1 MGLNDISRSFGHGVG
16 KLVGGTRKVL
26 SLPGSALSK
35 AIEKLRS
42 IFPSAKVRT
51 VVAEELTRLMEA
63 EGLAEEKLEQ
73 RFKVM
78 AETILAL
85 QKKLDEMVAG
95 GHISQTDMLEAMDS
109 LKAADSLTN
118 DERTV
123 LVNVFRQNIAL
134 QKPELVNTAVGSD
147 MSEGI

>member
-1 MGLNDISRSFGHGVG
+1 MGLNDISRGFGHGVG

-26 SLPGSALSK
+26 SWPGSTLGK

-42 IFPSAKVRT
+42 VFPSAKVRT
-51 VVAEELTRLMEA
+51 IVTEELTRLMSA
-63 EGLAEEKLEQ
+63 EGLVEEKLEQ
-73 RFKVM
+73 RLKVM
-78 AETILAL
+78 SETILAL
-85 QKKLDEMVAG
+85 RERLDEMVAS

-118 DERTV
+118 DERTL

-134 QKPELVNTAVGSD
+134 QKPELVNAAID
-147 MSEGI
+147 

>member
-1 MGLNDISRSFGHGVG
+1 MGLNDISRGFGHGVG

-26 SLPGSALSK
+26 SWPGSALSK
-35 AIEKLRS
+35 TIEKLRS
-42 IFPSAKVRT
+42 IFPNAKVRT
-51 VVAEELTRLMEA
+51 VVAEELTRLIGTE
-63 EGLAEEKLEQ
+63 ELAEDKLE
-73 RFKVM
+73 RRLKVM

-85 QKKLDEMVAG
+85 QERLDEMVAG

-109 LKAADSLTN
+109 IKTTDSLTN

-134 QKPELVNTAVGSD
+134 QKPELSNTA
-147 MSEGI
+147 

>member
-1 MGLNDISRSFGHGVG
+1 MGLNDISRGVGHGVG
-16 KLVGGTRKVL
+16 KVVGTTRKVL
-26 SLPGSALSK
+26 SWPGSTLSK
-35 AIEKLRS
+35 AIEKLRF

-51 VVAEELTRLMEA
+51 VVTEELTRLIEA

-73 RFKVM
+73 RFKVI

-85 QKKLDEMVAG
+85 QKKLDEMVAS

-109 LKAADSLTN
+109 IKTADALTN

-134 QKPELVNTAVGSD
+134 QKPELVNTNAGSD
-147 MSEGI
+147 MSEGM

>member
-1 MGLNDISRSFGHGVG
+1 MGLSDISRGFGHGVG

-95 GHISQTDMLEAMDS
+95 GHVSQTDMLEAMDS
-109 LKAADSLTN
+109 IKTAEALTN

>member
-1 MGLNDISRSFGHGVG
+1 MGLNDISRGFGHGMG
-16 KLVGGTRKVL
+16 TLVGQTRKVL
-26 SLPGSALSK
+26 SWPGSTLSN

-42 IFPSAKVRT
+42 IFPNAKVRT

-85 QKKLDEMVAG
+85 QKKLDEMVAS

-109 LKAADSLTN
+109 LKTARSLTN
-118 DERTV
+118 DEKAV

-134 QKPELVNTAVGSD
+134 QKPELVGTAID
-147 MSEGI
+147 

>member
-1 MGLNDISRSFGHGVG
+1 MGLNDISRGFGHGVG

-26 SLPGSALSK
+26 SWPGSTLGK

-42 IFPSAKVRT
+42 VFPSAKVRT
-51 VVAEELTRLMEA
+51 IVTEELTRLMSA
-63 EGLAEEKLEQ
+63 EGIAEEKLEQ
-73 RFKVM
+73 RLKVM

-85 QKKLDEMVAG
+85 RERLDEMVAG

-109 LKAADSLTN
+109 IKTADSLTN

-134 QKPELVNTAVGSD
+134 QKPELSNTA
-147 MSEGI
+147 

>member
-1 MGLNDISRSFGHGVG
+1 MGLNDISRGFGHGVG

-26 SLPGSALSK
+26 SWPGSALSK
-35 AIEKLRS
+35 TIEKLRS
-42 IFPSAKVRT
+42 IFPNAKVRT
-51 VVAEELTRLMEA
+51 VVAEELTRLIGTE
-63 EGLAEEKLEQ
+63 ELAEDKLE
-73 RFKVM
+73 RRLKVM

-85 QKKLDEMVAG
+85 QERLDEMVAG

-109 LKAADSLTN
+109 IKTADSLTN

-134 QKPELVNTAVGSD
+134 QKPELSNTA
-147 MSEGI
+147 

>member
-1 MGLNDISRSFGHGVG
+1 MGLNDISRGFGHGVG

-26 SLPGSALSK
+26 SWPGSALSK
-35 AIEKLRS
+35 TIEKLRS
-42 IFPSAKVRT
+42 IFPNAKVRT
-51 VVAEELTRLMEA
+51 VVAEELTRLIGTE
-63 EGLAEEKLEQ
+63 ELAEDKLE
-73 RFKVM
+73 RRLKVM

-85 QKKLDEMVAG
+85 QQRLDEMVAG

-118 DERTV
+118 DERGV

-134 QKPELVNTAVGSD
+134 QKLELVGSGA
-147 MSEGI
+147 SEGI

>member
-1 MGLNDISRSFGHGVG
+1 MGLNDISRGFGHSVG
-16 KLVGGTRKVL
+16 KVVGTTRKAL
-26 SLPGSALSK
+26 SWPGSTLGK

-42 IFPSAKVRT
+42 VFPSAKVRT
-51 VVAEELTRLMEA
+51 IVTEELTRLMSD

-73 RFKVM
+73 RLKVM
-78 AETILAL
+78 SETILAL
-85 QKKLDEMVAG
+85 RERLDEMVAS

-134 QKPELVNTAVGSD
+134 QKPELVNAAVDESF
-147 MSEGI
+147 S

>member
-1 MGLNDISRSFGHGVG
+1 MGLNDISRGFGHSVG
-16 KLVGGTRKVL
+16 RLIGTTRKVL
-26 SLPGSALSK
+26 SWPGSTLSK

-51 VVAEELTRLMEA
+51 IVTKELIRLLGA

-73 RFKVM
+73 RLQVM

-85 QKKLDEMVAG
+85 QERIDELVAR
-95 GHISQTDMLEAMDS
+95 GHISVTDMLDAMDS
-109 LKAADSLTN
+109 LKTARSLTN
-118 DERTV
+118 DEKAV

-134 QKPELVNTAVGSD
+134 QKPELVGTAID
-147 MSEGI
+147 

>member
-1 MGLNDISRSFGHGVG
+1 MGLNDISRGFGRGVG
-16 KLVGGTRKVL
+16 AIVGRTRRVL
-26 SLPGSALSK
+26 FWPGSALSK

-42 IFPSAKVRT
+42 IFPNAKVRT
-51 VVAEELTRLMEA
+51 IVTEELTRLMSD

-73 RFKVM
+73 RLKVM
-78 AETILAL
+78 SETILAL
-85 QKKLDEMVAG
+85 RERLDEMVAS

-134 QKPELVNTAVGSD
+134 QKPELVGSGA
-147 MSEGI
+147 SEGI